1 MTCAIYARV
10 SKEFCRECS
19 KTRSKCDCP
28 AFTGQDPENQA
39 VELRAFAAAM
49 GWTVLRE
56 YVDFVSAGGKK
67 ERPQFTALFAAAR
80 RKEFDVVVFWAL
92 DRFSREGAMK
102 TLNLLQELTDH
113 GVGWRSFQEQ
123 YLDSTG
129 IFREAVIAILA
140 VVAKQERI
148 RISERTIAGLA
159 QAKRDGKTLGKR
171 RMPVDMERLQQLRA
185 GGASG
190 RAIATVMGLRRTMVS
205 DRIKELA

>member
-1 MTCAIYARV
+1 MTCALYMRV
-10 SKEFCRECS
+10 SKETCKECG
-19 KTRSKCDCP
+19 KTRRKCDCLE
-28 AFTGQDPENQA
+28 FTGQDPENQA
-39 VELRAFAAAM
+39 FELRSFAIAM
-49 GWTVLRE
+49 GWSVAAE

-67 ERPQFTALFAAAR
+67 ERPQFTELFAAAK

-92 DRFSREGAMK
+92 DRFSREGAIK

-113 GVGWRSFQEQ
+113 GVRWRSFKEQ

-171 RMPVDMERLQQLRA
+171 RMPVDMERLQELRA
-185 GGASG
+185 EGASG
-190 RAIATVMGLRRTMVS
+190 RAIATAMGLRRTMVS